1 MSFEVGTRCWY
12 PSEKEG
18 WIGGEVTKYEVKDG
32 KYHLELT
39 LEDGSVVPIVTD
51 SLVREGSD
59 ESGNQKLPQLRNPPI
74 LEATEDLT
82 SLSYLNEPAVLHAI
96 KQRYSQLNI
105 YTYSGIVLI
114 ATNPFDRV
122 DQLYSQDMIQAYAG
136 KRRGELEPHLFAIA
150 EEAYRMMKNDKKNQT
165 IVVSGESGA
174 GKTVSAKYIMRYFAS
189 VEEENSN
196 AMDNVQ
202 HQVEM
207 SETEQKI
214 LATNPI
220 MEAFGNA
227 KTTRNDNSSRFGKY
241 LEILFDKNTS
251 IIGARIR
258 TYLLERSRLVYQP
271 KIERNY
277 HIFYQL
283 LAGLPQEFK
292 EELQLTNADDYLYM
306 NQGGETQIAGV
317 DDAQEYKTTVEA
329 LTLVGVNKAT
339 QSQVFKILAAL
350 LHIGNIEI
358 KKTRNDASL
367 SSDEPNLKI
376 ACELLGIDSY
386 NFAKWI
392 TKKQINT
399 RSEKIVSNLT
409 YPQAVVARDS
419 VAKFIYSA
427 LFDWL
432 VENINTVL
440 CNPEVSDQVQ
450 SFIGVLDIYGFEHF
464 EKNSFEQFCINYANE
479 KLQQEFN
486 QHVFKLEQEEYVK
499 EEIEWSFIEFN
510 DNQPCI
516 DLIENKLGILSLL
529 DEESRL
535 PAGSDESWTQ
545 KLYQTLD
552 KPPTN
557 QVFSKPR
564 FGQTKF
570 VVSHYAHDV
579 AYDVEGF
586 IEKNRDTV
594 SDGHLE
600 VLKDSKNETLQGII
614 KNLENA
620 AARLE
625 EAKKAQQE
633 QNKKRPGPA
642 RTVQRKPTL
651 GFMFKQSLIELM
663 DTINSTN
670 VHYIRCIKPNSEKEP
685 WKFDN
690 LMVLSQLRAC
700 GVLET
705 IRISCAGFPSRWTFS
720 EFVLRYYLLIPSNEW
735 SQILGSKGPTE
746 DSVVQICKMI
756 LDSTVT
762 DKEKYQIGNTK
773 IFFKAGMLAF
783 FEKLRSEKIR
793 NSSVLIQKN
802 IRAKYQRKQ
811 YLAIQRSLHLIGA
824 CSLGLIVRRRTRDQF
839 MTKAAIMVQAMF
851 RGHRTRSRTLSVLD
865 SVVRIQ
871 SLVRQRLSV
880 KEMKAKQESNAAV
893 TIQSR
898 VRSFRPRNSFNR
910 SRKSV
915 VKVQALVRRRSAMT
929 KLKALKSEAKS
940 VNHLQ
945 EVSYQLENKVIEL
958 TQNLAS
964 KVKANKEMTAR
975 ITELQAALAE
985 SANLQSIIEGQKREH
1000 SKALEKQA
1008 MAHDHVYKDLE
1019 DQRKEAE
1026 LQMEQVKQE
1035 VQSMT
1040 EKYNKIKEESR
1051 AQLEELENTR
1061 NLLNDSKTQNSYL
1074 HDQVKTLK
1082 EEISRLQNHVA
1093 SSATVYAQTPRSSKR
1108 YSMNGSDTM
1117 SPGQKNLISMNGPS
1131 TTVPVTGLG
1140 IENGTAISGGTGDN
1154 KSTMSTLS
1162 QINDELYRLLEDTK
1176 VLNEEVTEG
1185 LLKAFKVPDS
1195 GVAIQ
1200 LSEREVLYPA
1210 RILIIILSDMWRLGL
1225 TKQSEG
1231 FLAEVL
1237 TTIQKVVQ
1245 GLKGA
1250 DVIPGGAFWLTNVR
1264 ELYSFVI
1271 FAQESILNDESYNKG
1286 LTEDEY
1292 KEYVVLVT
1300 ELREDFESLSYNIY
1314 NIWLKKLQKDLQK
1327 KAVPAVIL
1335 SESLPGFKNEPNR
1348 FLSNLFGSG
1357 PEYTMD
1363 DILTFFNSIYWCMK
1377 SFHVENEVFRDT
1389 VLILLNYVDAI
1400 CFNDLIMRRNFLSW
1414 KRGLQL
1420 NYNVTRLE
1428 EWCKTHYIPEGAD
1441 CLQHLVQ
1448 TSKLLQL
1455 RKQDLD
1461 DIKLLCEICTALK
1474 PAQMQKLMSQ
1484 YAVADYEAP
1493 ISGEIL
1499 NYVAEKVK
1507 KGASL
1512 SSDGKSKVHSDDIF
1526 LQTETGPFED
1536 PYVGME
1542 TRQFRKIEAYIPAW
1556 LNLPTTRRVVELVTR
1571 QVSVQESNS
1580 LFDST
1585 DKEENP

>member
-12 PSEKEG
+12 PNDEQG
-18 WIGGEVTKYEVKDG
+18 WIGGEITKFESEGG
-32 KYHLELT
+32 KYRLELT
-39 LEDGSVVPIVTD
+39 LEDGTVVPIETD
-51 SLVREGSD
+51 SLVSNADDSNNR
-59 ESGNQKLPQLRNPPI
+59 LPQLRNPPI

-96 KQRYSQLNI
+96 KQRYAQLNI

-150 EEAYRMMKNDKKNQT
+150 GEAYRMMKHDKKNQT

-189 VEEENSN
+189 VEEENSY

-207 SETEQKI
+207 SETEQRI

-241 LEILFDKNTS
+241 LEILFDKDTS
-251 IIGARIR
+251 IIGAKIR

-271 KIERNY
+271 SVERNY

-283 LAGLPQEFK
+283 LAGLPQAQK
-292 EELQLTNADDYLYM
+292 EELHLTEPQDYFYM
-306 NQGGETQIAGV
+306 NQGGVTEIAGV
-317 DDAQEYKTTVEA
+317 NDADEYKVTVDA
-329 LTLVGVNKAT
+329 LTLVGVSTET
-339 QSQVFKILAAL
+339 QHQIFKILAAL

-358 KKTRNDASL
+358 KKTRTDASL
-367 SSDEPNLKI
+367 SSDEPNLQI
-376 ACELLGIDSY
+376 ACDLLGVDTY
-386 NFAKWI
+386 NFAKWT
-392 TKKQINT
+392 TKKQITT
-399 RSEKIVSNLT
+399 RSEKIVSNLN
-409 YPQAVVARDS
+409 YNQAVVAKDS

-432 VENINTVL
+432 VEIINTVL
-440 CNPEVSDQVQ
+440 CNPEVADQVS

-464 EKNSFEQFCINYANE
+464 ERNSFEQFCINYANE

-516 DLIENKLGILSLL
+516 NLIENKLGILSLL

-557 QVFSKPR
+557 KVFSKPR

-600 VLKDSKNETLQGII
+600 VLKATKNETLQNILQT
-614 KNLENA
+614 LENA
-620 AARLE
+620 ALKVE
-625 EAKKAQQE
+625 EAKKVEQE
-633 QNKKRPGPA
+633 QSKKPGPAA

-651 GFMFKQSLIELM
+651 GSMFKQSLIELM

-670 VHYIRCIKPNSEKEP
+670 VHYIRCIKPNSDKEP

-720 EFVLRYYLLIPSNEW
+720 EFVLRYYILIPSEGWSKIFNEE
-735 SQILGSKGPTE
+735 STTEENVIEVCRKILE
-746 DSVVQICKMI
+746 A
-756 LDSTVT
+756 TVT
-762 DKEKYQIGNTK
+762 DKDKYQIGNTK
-773 IFFKAGMLAF
+773 IFFKAGMLAY
-783 FEKLRSEKIR
+783 FEKLRSEKIHQ
-793 NSSVLIQKN
+793 SGVLIQKK
-802 IRAKYQRKQ
+802 IRAKYYRQKYLEILDALKSTQKYARGYVTRQKVDRQLKTHLAVLLQRLYRGSKVRAQ
-811 YLAIQRSLHLIGA
+811 TFNILDSIVKIQSKVRQQLAQRELEEKN
-824 CSLGLIVRRRTRDQF
+824 TR
-839 MTKAAIMVQAMF
+839 KAAVA
-851 RGHRTRSRTLSVLD
+851 
-865 SVVRIQ
+865 
-871 SLVRQRLSV
+871 
-880 KEMKAKQESNAAV
+880 
-893 TIQSR
+893 IQSR
-898 VRSFRPRNSFNR
+898 VRSFKPRKSFQR
-910 SRKSV
+910 SRKDTIT
-915 VKVQALVRRRSAMT
+915 VQSLIRRRFAQA
-929 KLKALKSEAKS
+929 KLKSMKEEAKS

-958 TQNLAS
+958 TQNLAT
-964 KVKANKEMTAR
+964 KVKENKEMTAR
-975 ITELQAALAE
+975 LLDLQEKLQSTGALRKELESQREVHAEALKGQAIEHDARYKEIELQLKM
-985 SANLQSIIEGQKREH
+985 S
-1000 SKALEKQA
+1000 
-1008 MAHDHVYKDLE
+1008 
-1019 DQRKEAE
+1019 
-1026 LQMEQVKQE
+1026 KQE
-1035 VQSMT
+1035 VDDA
-1040 EKYNKIKEESR
+1040 KEEIRVLAAKHKQISEDAR
-1051 AQLEELENTR
+1051 AQLEELNGTKEV
-1061 NLLNDSKTQNSYL
+1061 LNEARTQNSDL
-1074 HDQVKTLK
+1074 HDEVKSLK
-1082 EEISRLQNHVA
+1082 EEITRLQNA
-1093 SSATVYAQTPRSSKR
+1093 MKSGAAFAQTPKSVKT
-1108 YSMNGSDTM
+1108 YSMNGGPTNPLS
-1117 SPGQKNLISMNGPS
+1117 SPDQLNLISVNGHADNI
-1131 TTVPVTGLG
+1131 PVTGLG
-1140 IENGTAISGGTGDN
+1140 IEFDN
-1154 KSTMSTLS
+1154 RSTMSTLS
-1162 QINDELYRLLEDTK
+1162 QINDELYKLLENTK
-1176 VLNEEVTEG
+1176 VLNGEITEG
-1185 LLKAFKVPDS
+1185 LLRGFKVPET

-1225 TKQSEG
+1225 TKQSEE

-1237 TTIQKVVQ
+1237 NTIQKVVQ
-1245 GLKGA
+1245 SLKGA

-1327 KAVPAVIL
+1327 KAVPAVIV
-1335 SESLPGFKNEPNR
+1335 SESLPGFKNDPGK
-1348 FLSNLFGSG
+1348 FLSNLFGSS
-1357 PEYTMD
+1357 PEYNMD
-1363 DILTFFNSIYWCMK
+1363 DILTFFNMIYWCMK
-1377 SFHVENEVFRDT
+1377 SFHVENEIFRET
-1389 VLILLNYVDAI
+1389 VLILLNFVDSI

-1428 EWCKTHYIPEGAD
+1428 EWCKTHFIPEGAD
-1441 CLQHLVQ
+1441 CLQHLIQ

-1455 RKQDLD
+1455 RKTELD
-1461 DIKLLCEICTALK
+1461 DVKILCDICTSLK
-1474 PAQMQKLMSQ
+1474 PAQLQKLMSQ
-1484 YAVADYEAP
+1484 YAVADYEPP
-1493 ISGEIL
+1493 ISEEIL
-1499 NYVAEKVK
+1499 NFVAEKVK
-1507 KGASL
+1507 KGSSL
-1512 SSDGKSKVHSDDIF
+1512 SSNGKSEVHSEDIF
-1526 LQTETGPFED
+1526 LKVPTGPFED
-1536 PYVGME
+1536 PFVGIE

-1556 LNLPTTRRVVELVTR
+1556 LNLPTTRRVVELVTE
-1571 QVSVQESNS
+1571 QVSLQESQA
-1580 LFDST
+1580 LLDT
-1585 DKEENP
+1585 AEQEVLKT

>member
-12 PSEKEG
+12 PHDKEG
-18 WIGGEVTKYEVKDG
+18 WMGGEVTKYEFNDG
-32 KYHLELT
+32 KHHLELT
-39 LEDGSVVPIVTD
+39 LEDGSVIPIVTK
-51 SLVREGSD
+51 SLVKEGSISNED
-59 ESGNQKLPQLRNPPI
+59 SSQKLPQLRNPPI

-150 EEAYRMMKNDKKNQT
+150 EDAYRMMKNDKKNQT

-207 SETEQKI
+207 SETEQRI

-271 KIERNY
+271 KVERNY

-283 LAGLPQEFK
+283 LSGLPQEVKK
-292 EELQLTNADDYLYM
+292 ELHLTSAEDYTYM
-306 NQGGETQIAGV
+306 NQGGETEIPGV
-317 DDAQEYKTTVEA
+317 DDAQEYKTTVDA
-329 LTLVGVNKAT
+329 LTLVGVDQEV

-367 SSDEPNLKI
+367 PSDEPNLQI
-376 ACELLGIDSY
+376 ACDLLGIDSFE
-386 NFAKWI
+386 FAKWI

-399 RSEKIVSNLT
+399 RSEKIVSNLN
-409 YPQAVVARDS
+409 YAQAVVARDS

-440 CNPEVSDQVQ
+440 CNPEVSDQVE

-557 QVFSKPR
+557 KVFSKPR

-600 VLKDSKNETLQGII
+600 VLKSTKSGTLQSIL
-614 KNLENA
+614 KNLEEA

-633 QNKKRPGPA
+633 QAQKRPGPA

-651 GFMFKQSLIELM
+651 GSMFKQSLIELM

-735 SQILGSKGPTE
+735 SKILGSEGPTE
-746 DSVVQICKMI
+746 GSVVQICKMI
-756 LDSTVT
+756 LDATVT
-762 DKEKYQIGNTK
+762 DSDKYQIGNTK
-773 IFFKAGMLAF
+773 IFFKAGMLAY
-783 FEKLRSEKIR
+783 FEKLRSDKIR
-793 NSSVLIQKN
+793 TSSVLIQKN

-811 YLAIQRSLHLIGA
+811 YLATQRSLRMLGA
-824 CSLGLIVRRRTRDQF
+824 HAYGLIVRHRVQDKF
-839 MTKAAIMVQAMF
+839 MTKAAVMVQTL
-851 RGHRTRSRTLSVLD
+851 HRAKVVRERISSILD

-871 SLVRQRLSV
+871 FLVKRQLSAR
-880 KEMKAKQESNAAV
+880 ERKATYESNAALA
-893 TIQSR
+893 IQSR
-898 VRSFRPRNSFNR
+898 IRSFQPRKKYNNNKR
-910 SRKSV
+910 DV
-915 VKVQALVRRRSAMT
+915 VKVQALVRRRSAMA
-929 KLKALKSEAKS
+929 KLQTLKSEAKS

-975 ITELQAALAE
+975 IAELQAALAA
-985 SANLQSIIEGQKREH
+985 SATLQSQIEEQKREH
-1000 SKALEKQA
+1000 SKALENQA

-1019 DQRKEAE
+1019 DQKKEAE
-1026 LQMEQVKQE
+1026 LQMQQVGQE
-1035 VQSMT
+1035 VRSIT
-1040 EKYNKIKEESR
+1040 EKYNKIKEDSKS
-1051 AQLEELENTR
+1051 ALEELENTKIQLR
-1061 NLLNDSKTQNSYL
+1061 DSKTQNSDL
-1074 HDQVKTLK
+1074 HDQVKSLK
-1082 EEISRLQNHVA
+1082 EEISRLQNNMA
-1093 SSATVYAQTPRSSKR
+1093 SGAGFVQTPRNSMR
-1108 YSMNGSDTM
+1108 YSMNGSDIL

-1131 TTVPVTGLG
+1131 TTVPFTGLG
-1140 IENGTAISGGTGDN
+1140 IEGTNGMSDN

-1185 LLKAFKVPDS
+1185 LIKAFKVPDS

-1377 SFHVENEVFRDT
+1377 SFHVENDVFRNT

-1428 EWCKTHYIPEGAD
+1428 EWCKTHYIPEGAE

-1474 PAQMQKLMSQ
+1474 PAQMQKLMTQ

-1493 ISGEIL
+1493 ISVEIL

-1571 QVSVQESNS
+1571 QVSVQESS
-1580 LFDST
+1580 PLYDGSG
-1585 DKEENP
+1585 KEEEN